1 MGIERR
7 LNRDIEI
14 TLSDPDADKY
24 KDVESVEP
32 TEELK
37 PTDDLSV
44 TFHGTIENRLPA
56 KERKRILYYFRG
68 EGFGITVANDGTLTR
83 GKVAA
88 LMPLKVAKKTL
99 RQIKRD
105 KKLKSMFGERLT
117 LYSVECVEFTDD
129 GSPLAVY
136 DNFAPVKIIH
146 LNKRKR
152 KEVAK

>member
-1 MGIERR
+1 MGIERC
-7 LNRDIEI
+7 LNRDVEI
-14 TLSDPDADKY
+14 TLTDPDADKH
-24 KDVESVEP
+24 KGIGSVEP

-37 PTDDLSV
+37 STDDLYAQFYAS
-44 TFHGTIENRLPA
+44 FKNRLQPTG
-56 KERKRILYYFRG
+56 RKQILYYFRG
-68 EGFGITVANDGTLTR
+68 EGFGITVANDGTPTQ

-88 LMPLKVAKKTL
+88 LMPLKVAKKIL

-136 DNFAPVKIIH
+136 DNFASVKIIH
-146 LNKRKR
+146 INKRKR